1 VKEDAAR
8 GSGRVHRSGIVSGCQ
23 PPPPSPSQAS
33 LTGLTDWWPLPA
45 ALDGAGSL
53 SALPPAVMFFSHKAH
68 ASSQSAPFELQ
79 RIRRA
84 ET

>member
-1 VKEDAAR
+1 M
-8 GSGRVHRSGIVSGCQ
+8 HRSGIVSGCQ

-53 SALPPAVMFFSHKAH
+53 SALPPAIMFFSHKAH
-68 ASSQSAPFELQ
+68 A
-79 RIRRA
+79 
-84 ET
+84 